1 MFWNL
6 SLADSPFQTF
16 QNGDSLNVFVD
27 TYVVFFYEYYAWLL
41 ILMGRRKI
49 KDIQKMYESNT
60 TIMNRKG
67 A

>member
-49 KDIQKMYESNT
+49 KDI
-60 TIMNRKG
+60 
-67 A
+67 